1 MSNETATPSQV
12 LIVGTG
18 LIGTSIGLALKS
30 AGVQVWLDDR
40 DAEALA
46 TAVARGA
53 GERIA
58 DADLPDLI
66 VVAVPPLAVAGVV
79 ADLLAR
85 YPDATVTDVC
95 SVKAMPLARLR
106 ATVDDASRF
115 VGSHPMAGRETSGP
129 GAARADLFEDRLWAI
144 TASQD
149 NPAER
154 IADVQWLALTCGAL
168 VLALNPAA
176 HDRAV
181 ALTSHTPQVLAS
193 VLAAQLAT
201 ADPADV
207 AVSGQGLRD
216 ATRLAASEPGLWSEI
231 LAGNAGEVA
240 AIVRRIQSQLG
251 DVADALDSAQARN
264 AAGETQGVAD
274 LAPVRAVLELGNSG
288 YRAVPD
294 KHGGQ
299 AHEYEL
305 IPVVVADK
313 PGELARL
320 FAAAGHAGV
329 NLEDVRI
336 EHTVGRLRAIIE
348 LAVTP
353 SAAPRLREELTTGGW
368 QIRG

>member
-1 MSNETATPSQV
+1 MSDVVAPSGQV

-18 LIGTSIGLALKS
+18 LIGTSVGLALRS
-30 AGVQVWLDDR
+30 AGSQVWLDDR
-40 DAEALA
+40 DADALT
-46 TAVARGA
+46 TAITRGA
-53 GERIA
+53 GERIT
-58 DADLPDLI
+58 DDIRPELV

-79 ADLLAR
+79 ADVLAR
-85 YPDATVTDVC
+85 YPEATVTDVC
-95 SVKAMPLARLR
+95 SVKALPLARLR
-106 ATVDDASRF
+106 AMVDDVSRF

-129 GAARADLFEDRLWAI
+129 GAARADLFEDRIWAI
-144 TASQD
+144 TANQD
-149 NPAER
+149 NPVER
-154 IADVQWLALTCGAL
+154 IADVERLALTCGAM
-168 VLALNPAA
+168 VLALSPAT

-181 ALTSHTPQVLAS
+181 ALTSHTPQLLAS

-201 ADPADV
+201 ADPTDV

-251 DVADALDSAQARN
+251 DVADALDSAQASN
-264 AAGETQGVAD
+264 AAGQTQGTEE

-288 YRAVPD
+288 YRALPD

-305 IPVVVADK
+305 LPVVVADK

-320 FAAAGHAGV
+320 FAAAGDAGV

-353 SAAPRLREELTTGGW
+353 SAAPRLRDELATGGW